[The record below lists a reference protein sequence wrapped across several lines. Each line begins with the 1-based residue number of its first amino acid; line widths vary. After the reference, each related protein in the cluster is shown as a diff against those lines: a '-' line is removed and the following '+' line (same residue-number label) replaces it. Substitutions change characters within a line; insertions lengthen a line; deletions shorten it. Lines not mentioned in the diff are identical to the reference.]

1 MQRIVMFLMFFGG
14 GLVFKGVTMFRFTH
28 PDDQFPIFVF
38 LVGIVVTMVGLELE
52 KHNYYEGD

>member
-1 MQRIVMFLMFFGG
+1 MFLMFFGG